1 MLSRMKWGAARGALW
16 GAALA
21 ALAAA
26 MAGSAGAQV
35 QTVRVGW
42 CAKTVSSAAAPF
54 AVATKLG
61 WFEKDGIKVDLVP
74 LPGSTDCV
82 KLVATRELQASLPS
96 VEPLA
101 IIRPQGVKAKF
112 FYTAYQGNIY
122 GIAVPEGSP
131 VKSIADLKGKKIGV
145 TSMASAGVIVARALA
160 KAAGMNPDSDIS
172 IIVAGEAAQT
182 AALLNSKQVD
192 ALSQFDTQYALA
204 SNAGAK
210 LRMLEHPEIK
220 KFPSNGFVALE
231 EYLSNNRKQA
241 VALGRGYAKGQV
253 FAIANPEAAI
263 RILWEVFPQ
272 TRATGKDEATALRD
286 DLITLDARAK
296 NWRYEPVGGK
306 RWGDNVEAN
315 YQAYLDWLLAQGIIK
330 TKTEAKDLVTNDL
343 LDEIDNFNPAA
354 VAADAKAYKGK

>member
-1 MLSRMKWGAARGALW
+1 MQRLIACAAFAFGLSVAANTA
-16 GAALA
+16 
-21 ALAAA
+21 
-26 MAGSAGAQV
+26 SAQV

-54 AVATKLG
+54 AIATKLG

-82 KLVATRELQASLPS
+82 KLVATKELQASLPS

-112 FYTAYQGNIY
+112 FYTAYQANIY
-122 GIAVPEGSP
+122 GIAVPADSP
-131 VKSIADLKGKKIGV
+131 IKSIADLKGKKIGV
-145 TSMASAGVIVARALA
+145 TSMASAGVIVARALV
-160 KAAGMNPDSDIS
+160 KQAGMNPDSDVS

-182 AALLNSKQVD
+182 AALVNSKQVD
-192 ALSQFDTQYALA
+192 ALSQFDTQYALT

-210 LRMLEHPEIK
+210 LRLLDHPEIR

-231 EYLSNNRKQA
+231 DYLKNNRKEA
-241 VALGRGYAKGQV
+241 VALARGYAKGTV

-263 RILWEVFPQ
+263 RILWEVYPQ
-272 TRATGKDEATALRD
+272 TKSTGKDEATALRD
-286 DLITLDARAK
+286 DLITLEARAR
-296 NWRYEPVGGK
+296 NWRYEQVDGK

-315 YQAYLDWLLAQGIIK
+315 YQAYLDWLLQQGIIK
-330 TKTEAKDLVTNDL
+330 TKTDAKDIVTNEL
-343 LDEIDNFNPAA
+343 LGDAINFDEKALIEE
-354 VAADAKAYKGK
+354 AKAYKLK

>member
-1 MLSRMKWGAARGALW
+1 MQRSIRWGTICGAIVAAFAVAF
-16 GAALA
+16 AAGPA
-21 ALAAA
+21 D
-26 MAGSAGAQV
+26 AQV

-54 AVATKLG
+54 AIAAKLG

-82 KLVATRELQASLPS
+82 KLVATKELQASLPS

-131 VKSIADLKGKKIGV
+131 VKSIADLKGKRIGV
-145 TSMASAGVIVARALA
+145 ISMASAGVIVARALV
-160 KAAGMNPDSDIS
+160 KAAGMNPDSDVS

-192 ALSQFDTQYALA
+192 ALSQFDTQYAMT

-210 LRMLEHPEIK
+210 LRVLDNPEIK

-231 EYLSNNRKQA
+231 EFLANNRKQA
-241 VALGRGYAKGQV
+241 VALARGYAKGQV

-263 RILWEVFPQ
+263 RILWEVYPQ

-315 YQAYLDWLLAQGIIK
+315 YQAYLDWLLKQDVIK
-330 TKTEAKDLVTNDL
+330 AKTDAKDLVTNDL
-343 LDEIDNFNPAA
+343 LDEVDNFDEAA
-354 VAADAKAYKGK
+354 LVAEAKAYKAK